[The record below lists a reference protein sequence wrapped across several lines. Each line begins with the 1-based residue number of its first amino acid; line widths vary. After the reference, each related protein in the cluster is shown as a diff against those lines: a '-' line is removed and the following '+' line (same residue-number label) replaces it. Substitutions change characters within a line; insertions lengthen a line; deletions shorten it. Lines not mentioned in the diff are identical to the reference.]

1 MFCPII
7 LEDNTNKSQQEFIR
21 KNIKSKVQGVV
32 KEIKILYIID
42 FFKKGFEMKKTLLWL
57 IMLMLSI
64 STIATFSLVG
74 CEGAAEEVVEEVEEA
89 AEEVVEEVEKVA
101 PGTYTMKIGHSHST
115 SAPRHM
121 SLLVFEQ
128 LVEKNSEG
136 AIDVE
141 LYPAGQL
148 GTEAEMLEQV
158 QMGTLQATRGGSFDD
173 VATELS
179 VYMMPFLF
187 NEPAEFTA
195 IASGPIGD
203 EIAAAALDVGIY
215 IPATG
220 DAGGLR
226 QWTNNV
232 KPIETP
238 EDIVGLKMRT
248 PPIESIIKIMEAL
261 GANPVSIPYAEL
273 YMALKTGVA
282 DGQENP
288 LVNIDDKK
296 FYEVQKYM
304 TMSNYQIH
312 PDPMFVSNDWY
323 QSLEPYLQEI
333 VTDAAKESMKHN
345 DILMTERAEAVVP
358 VMEENMEIT
367 YLTDEN
373 IAAFIE
379 KCAPVYDYF
388 IDEGW
393 FTAEL
398 LDKVRSSI
406 E

>member
-1 MFCPII
+1 
-7 LEDNTNKSQQEFIR
+7 
-21 KNIKSKVQGVV
+21 
-32 KEIKILYIID
+32 
-42 FFKKGFEMKKTLLWL
+42 MKRPLLWIVVL
-57 IMLMLSI
+57 VLSI
-64 STIATFSLVG
+64 SIVATFSFVG
-74 CEGAAEEVVEEVEEA
+74 CKEAEEAVEEA
-89 AEEVVEEVEKVA
+89 AEEVVEAVEEAAEEVEEVVEEVEEEVEKVA
-101 PGTYTMKIGHSHST
+101 AGTYTMKVGHSHST

-136 AIDVE
+136 AIVVE

-158 QMGTLQATRGGSFDD
+158 QMGTLQATRGGSFDE

-232 KPIETP
+232 KSIETP

-261 GANPVSIPYAEL
+261 EANPVSIPYAEL

-373 IAAFIE
+373 RQAFIE

-388 IDEGW
+388 ISEGW
-393 FTAEL
+393 FTQEL

>member
-1 MFCPII
+1 
-7 LEDNTNKSQQEFIR
+7 
-21 KNIKSKVQGVV
+21 
-32 KEIKILYIID
+32 
-42 FFKKGFEMKKTLLWL
+42 MKKSLLWIVVL
-57 IMLMLSI
+57 VLSI
-64 STIATFSLVG
+64 SAVATFSLIG
-74 CEGAAEEVVEEVEEA
+74 CQAAEEAVEEVEEAAEEAVEEVEEA
-89 AEEVVEEVEKVA
+89 AEEVVEEVEEEVEKVPA
-101 PGTYTMKIGHSHST
+101 GTYTMKVGHSHTT

-136 AIDVE
+136 AIEVE

-158 QMGTLQATRGGSFDD
+158 QMGTIQATRGGSFDE

-187 NEPAEFTA
+187 TDPAQFTA

-203 EIAAAALDVGIY
+203 EVAAAALEVGIY

-232 KPIETP
+232 RPIEKP
-238 EDIVGLKMRT
+238 EDIEGLKMRT
-248 PPIESIIKIMEAL
+248 PPIESIIKIMEAM

-304 TMSNYQIH
+304 TMANYQIH

-333 VTDAAKESMKHN
+333 VTDAAKEMMKYN
-345 DILMTERAEAVVP
+345 DTLMTERGEAVLP

-373 IAAFIE
+373 IQAFIE

-388 IDEGW
+388 ISEGW
-393 FTAEL
+393 FTQEL

-406 E
+406 Q